1 MKFGQGQKSG
11 RKPGSLN
18 KRTRAIKERLL
29 RDEALTVE
37 STVEAIRRGQNFDIR
52 SLYHQDGRLKELHE
66 LSEEEAWPIVG
77 IEIVRENIK
86 GGDGHSD
93 TVLKYKLDRRH
104 GYVELAARHQGM
116 LHDKVDVNVTDVG
129 AKLDAARLAARQR
142 NTHSDSQQLT
152 AWRKSQR
159 DERTGESP

>member
-1 MKFGQGQKSG
+1 MPGHRPKGLPKTGG

-18 KRTRAIKERLL
+18 KRTKAIKERIL
-29 RDEALTVE
+29 RDEMLTVG

-52 SLYHQDGRLKELHE
+52 RLYHADGRLKEVNE
-66 LSEEEAWPIVG
+66 LTEEEAWPIVG

-93 TVLKYKLDRRH
+93 TILKYKLDRRL

-116 LHDKVDVNVTDVG
+116 LTDKIEVID
-129 AKLDAARLAARQR
+129 DAAKIARLDEGRRRNAAARRQR
-142 NTHSDSQQLT
+142 
-152 AWRKSQR
+152 KK
-159 DERTGESP
+159 